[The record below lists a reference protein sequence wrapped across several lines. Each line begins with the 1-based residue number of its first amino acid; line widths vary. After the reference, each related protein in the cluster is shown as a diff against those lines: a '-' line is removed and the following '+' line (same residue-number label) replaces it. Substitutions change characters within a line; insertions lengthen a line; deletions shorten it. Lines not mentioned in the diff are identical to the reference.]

1 MNAKYNCGPLII
13 PLHGTSTW
21 QISVRHSYAG
31 VLSNLTLV
39 GICFCCQNLGNLL
52 LGRFEKLS
60 LPIEPKTPA
69 RTLRID
75 EYVRG
80 RQEYEDTKKYKCK
93 CFSYRIT
100 IRNCHNE
107 A

>member
-1 MNAKYNCGPLII
+1 
-13 PLHGTSTW
+13 
-21 QISVRHSYAG
+21 

-39 GICFCCQNLGNLL
+39 GICFCCQNLGNLI

-69 RTLRID
+69 RTLRIN

-80 RQEYEDTKKYKCK
+80 DKNMRTRKNTNANASAIVLSLEIATM
-93 CFSYRIT
+93 R
-100 IRNCHNE
+100 HNMC
-107 A
+107 